1 MRVSGRGS
9 GRQRPPT
16 SCEKVAARAAS
27 RRVATFMVREIA
39 PRGHA
44 GGPRGNVQMTGRRA
58 IDLAMLGASMF
69 ALAAGTAHAQQ
80 RMFDLPEGRASDTL
94 PALAMQS
101 GLQII
106 APSEQ
111 LRGKRTP
118 RLTGAHDAREMLRH
132 IIQGT
137 GLAIVSDRADIIILR
152 DSAPKK
158 MAVAATFRPVA
169 LAQAQ
174 IPGTVSDSPTSA
186 LPAKDQKPD
195 PESEIVV
202 IGSQIK
208 GAKITGALPV
218 NVVGTEQI
226 EAVAAVSGADLFRSI
241 PQLGGVTFNEQ
252 VLGGG
257 NANAARGDVSTV
269 SLRGL
274 GQGNTLLLINGRRTV
289 LHPTSQAITG
299 VVDSGVPTF
308 GYNANTIP
316 VGAIERVEV
325 LRDGAAALYGSD
337 AVAGVVNDVLK
348 SDFQGAN
355 FDAQY
360 GGAEGTNLREF
371 QINGLV
377 GTNFNEGRGNISLF
391 AGYAQKSRL
400 YLRDQDYTA
409 SVDRRGSVAGTSFA
423 DVTAFNGTGTST
435 PWGTFRASGTGI
447 ITSNGVPITNASRQ
461 FHNQPTGN
469 AGCRVSAGT
478 PGVCYDDGN
487 GTTEM
492 ATVDSNLRFNAPAT
506 FSDLTTQPS
515 VKRINLFSFL
525 NYELTDDV
533 KFFGEA
539 GMYRGKTDATVGS
552 GGSLANIPI
561 TVAANAYWNPLG
573 PVGSPNRLPG
583 LNIPAAGLPVTI
595 SSLNYVDAGTR
606 QVQVTNYQ
614 YRFLGGLKG
623 NVGSWNWET
632 AGLYTWAT
640 AKDVADGL
648 SNTALQAAINK
659 TTPDAY
665 NPFNGGNP
673 ANPSIGDSTANNQ
686 AAIDS
691 FRIKATRST
700 RTTLA
705 LWDFKVSN
713 ARLLELWGGNNV
725 GIAAGIEY
733 RREGYRDNRDA
744 RQGGIA
750 GVDTTY
756 TDAVTGIFY
765 GSDLAGASPS
775 PDVRG
780 KRNVKSAYAELGIPI
795 VSAEMEIPL
804 IRSLDFQLAGRYE
817 DYSDVGSVAKP
828 KIAGSWELLQG
839 MRLRGSWS
847 QGFRAPNLEV
857 INTST
862 LDRVNTGLDY
872 VLCEAD
878 LRARRI
884 GNFSQCNRNISVLRR
899 SGGNQ
904 NLKPE
909 ESESWSFG
917 AVFTPPLPDGLGDV
931 TFTVDRWRI
940 RQKNVVGL
948 LDYQNGLNLDYLLR
962 AQGSSNPNVIR
973 RAPTADDIA
982 TAAGTGLAPV
992 GELLYVVA
1000 NFENLL
1006 PVTVQGI
1013 DFNLDY
1019 RLRDTAVGN
1028 FSFNVNAARLISYYV
1043 DAPAGVQQV
1052 IEGRSAG
1059 LVNAGVPIQSGGDV
1073 VGRDGQPR
1081 WRISGTATWSS
1092 GPVTIGAF
1100 TQFVDDVY
1108 ENAVRDAATNA
1119 FVVKGQTTVNLYA
1132 QYTFDQPGLMDRT
1145 TIQIGARN
1153 IFDKDPPLASGGY
1166 LSNVYQPQARYW
1178 YTSIKKSF

>member
-1 MRVSGRGS
+1 M
-9 GRQRPPT
+9 
-16 SCEKVAARAAS
+16 
-27 RRVATFMVREIA
+27 
-39 PRGHA
+39 
-44 GGPRGNVQMTGRRA
+44 
-58 IDLAMLGASMF
+58 GAS
-69 ALAAGTAHAQQ
+69 LW
-80 RMFDLPEGRASDTL
+80 TL
-94 PALAMQS
+94 SIGM
-101 GLQII
+101 
-106 APSEQ
+106 
-111 LRGKRTP
+111 
-118 RLTGAHDAREMLRH
+118 
-132 IIQGT
+132 
-137 GLAIVSDRADIIILR
+137 
-152 DSAPKK
+152 
-158 MAVAATFRPVA
+158 
-169 LAQAQ
+169 AQAQ
-174 IPGTVSDSPTSA
+174 GTPEPATPPPAAAPAAGEQIAQAGPADGPGAVSTSPTSA
-186 LPAKDQKPD
+186 DPTNTQEPD
-195 PESEIVV
+195 PDSGIVV
-202 IGSQIK
+202 LGTQIK
-208 GAKITGALPV
+208 GARVTGALPV
-218 NVVGTEQI
+218 NVVGVEQI

-257 NANAARGDVSTV
+257 NANAARGDVSTI

-274 GQGNTLLLINGRRTV
+274 GQGNTLVLLNGRRTV

-308 GYNANTIP
+308 GYNANAIP
-316 VGAIERVEV
+316 VGGLERVEV

-337 AVAGVVNDVLK
+337 AVAGVVNNVLK
-348 SDFQGAN
+348 SDYSGAR

-377 GTNFNEGRGNISLF
+377 GTNFSENRGNISVF
-391 AGYAQKSRL
+391 ASYAQKSKL

-409 SVDRRGSVAGTSFA
+409 SVDRRGYVAGTSFA
-423 DVTAFNGTGTST
+423 NVAAFNGTSTST
-435 PWGTFRASGTGI
+435 PWGTFRASGAGI
-447 ITSNGVPITNASRQ
+447 ITSNGVPLTNASRQ
-461 FHNQPTGN
+461 FHNQPSTN
-469 AGCRVSAGT
+469 AGCRVASAT
-478 PGVCYDDGN
+478 PGVCYDDSS

-492 ATVDSNLRFNAPAT
+492 ATVDSNLRFDAPAT

-525 NYELTDDV
+525 NYELTDNLSL
-533 KFFGEA
+533 FGEA
-539 GMYRGKTDATVGS
+539 GFYRGKTSATVAS

-595 SSLNYVDAGTR
+595 SALNYVDAGSRT
-606 QVQVTNYQ
+606 VEVTNYQ

-623 NVGSWNWET
+623 NFGNWNWES
-632 AGLYTWAT
+632 AGLYSWAT
-640 AKDVADGL
+640 ARDVADGI
-648 SNTALQAAINK
+648 SNTLLQAAINR

-665 NPFNGGNP
+665 NPFNGGSITTPSVGDATTNP
-673 ANPSIGDSTANNQ
+673 Q
-686 AAIDS
+686 ATIDS
-691 FRIKATRST
+691 FRIKATRRT
-700 RTTLA
+700 RTSLA
-705 LWDFKVSN
+705 LWDLKISN
-713 ARLLELWGGNNV
+713 AHLIDLWGGNSI

-733 RREGYRDNRDA
+733 RRETYHDDRDP
-744 RQGGIA
+744 RQGGIL
-750 GVDTTY
+750 GTDTTY

-780 KRNVKSAYAELGIPI
+780 KRNVKSAYAELAIPI
-795 VSAEMEIPL
+795 VSPEMEVPL
-804 IRSLDFQLAGRYE
+804 VRSLDFQVAGRYE

-828 KIAGSWELLQG
+828 KVAGAWELIEG

-862 LDRVNTGLDY
+862 LDRVNSGVDY

-884 GNFSQCNRNISVLRR
+884 ANFSQCARSISVLRR
-899 SGGNQ
+899 SGGNP

-917 AVFTPPLPDGLGDV
+917 AVLTPPLPDGWGNV

-940 RQKNVVGL
+940 RQENVVGL

-962 AQGSSNPNVIR
+962 TQGSTNPNVVR
-973 RAPTADDIA
+973 RAPTADDVA
-982 TAAGTGLAPV
+982 LVAGTGLQPV

-1013 DFNLDY
+1013 DFNFDY
-1019 RLRDTAVGN
+1019 RLRTETLGN
-1028 FSFNVNAARLISYYV
+1028 FSLNVNASKLISYYV
-1043 DAPAGVQQV
+1043 DAPSAVQQV
-1052 IEGRSAG
+1052 IDARSAG
-1059 LVNAGVPIQSGGDV
+1059 QINAGVPIQGGGDV

-1081 WRISGTATWSS
+1081 WRLSATFNWTY
-1092 GPVTIGAF
+1092 GPFAIGAF
-1100 TQFVDDVY
+1100 TQFIDDVY
-1108 ENAVRDAATNA
+1108 ENAVRDANA
-1119 FVVKGQTTVNLYA
+1119 NPFIVKGQTTVNLYG
-1132 QYTFDQPGLMDRT
+1132 QYTVEDDGMLNGTSFQVGV
-1145 TIQIGARN
+1145 RN
-1153 IFDKDPPLASGGY
+1153 LFDKDPPLASAGY
-1166 LSNVYQPQARYW
+1166 LSSVYQPQARYW
-1178 YTSIKKSF
+1178 YTSISRKF